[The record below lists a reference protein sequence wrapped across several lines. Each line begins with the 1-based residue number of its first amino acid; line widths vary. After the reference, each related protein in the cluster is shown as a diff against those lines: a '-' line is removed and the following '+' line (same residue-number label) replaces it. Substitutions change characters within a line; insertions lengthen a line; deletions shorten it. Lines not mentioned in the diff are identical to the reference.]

1 MLFTR
6 HLLAQSRRS
15 WLSHS
20 APRAGPAWLQPVW
33 TLLWC
38 AVIAVGFT
46 IVGFVLFA
54 SGEGAWR
61 NWRGWLEWYGRN
73 FIITA
78 CIGFTIRAL
87 FDLGWRVFGVARV
100 QAFGT
105 LQRIAF
111 FCGVPLLG
119 TLLAWPVG
127 MALAGYD
134 IVGLIARQ
142 EPNNMAA
149 SILLALLI
157 SFLFYLFFAMKN
169 GQIAAER
176 RATEARLKLLQGQI
190 EPHFLFNTLANVASL
205 MEHDTPRAR
214 LMLETFVDYLR
225 ASLGSLRVAGHTL
238 GDELTLVEAY
248 LRIIQIR
255 MDTRLA
261 YRIDVQDALRA
272 FALPALTLQPLVE
285 NAVQHGLEPKIEG
298 GTVTVTARLENR
310 QLVLT
315 VTDDG
320 LGLATAPTRPQRG
333 GGSGTALA
341 NIRERLSE
349 AHGSA
354 AALTVTARTAGG
366 VRAMLTLPSTA

>member
-1 MLFTR
+1 MAKARGATG
-6 HLLAQSRRS
+6 A
-15 WLSHS
+15 
-20 APRAGPAWLQPVW
+20 AG
-33 TLLWC
+33 
-38 AVIAVGFT
+38 
-46 IVGFVLFA
+46 
-54 SGEGAWR
+54 
-61 NWRGWLEWYGRN
+61 LEWYGRTL
-73 FIITA
+73 IITC

-87 FDLGWRVFGVARV
+87 FELGWRGSGVARV
-100 QAFGT
+100 KAFG
-105 LQRIAF
+105 LPQRVAF

-127 MALAGYD
+127 MWLAGYD
-134 IVGLIARQ
+134 IVGMVARQ

-157 SFLFYLFFAMKN
+157 SFLFYLFFAMKT
-169 GQIAAER
+169 GQIDAER

-238 GDELTLVEAY
+238 GDELVLVEAY
-248 LRIIQIR
+248 LRILQIR

-261 YRIDVQDALRA
+261 YRIDVPEALRA
-272 FALPALTLQPLVE
+272 LPLPALTLQPLVE

-298 GTVTVTARLENR
+298 GTVTVTARLEHR

-315 VTDDG
+315 VADDG
-320 LGLATAPTRPQRG
+320 LGLGTAAARPHHA
-333 GGSGTALA
+333 GSGTALA

-354 AALTVTARTAGG
+354 AALTIASRAGGG
-366 VRAMLTLPSTA
+366 VRAMLTLPTTA

>member
-1 MLFTR
+1 MFTR
-6 HLLAQSRRS
+6 HLLAQSWRS
-15 WLSHS
+15 WLSRG
-20 APRAGPAWLQPVW
+20 APRAGPAWLQHVW

-46 IVGFVLFA
+46 VVGFVLFA
-54 SGEGAWR
+54 YGEGAWR

-73 FIITA
+73 LVVTCA
-78 CIGFTIRAL
+78 IGFTIRAL
-87 FDLGWRVFGVARV
+87 FELGWRVFGVARV
-100 QAFGT
+100 KTFGL

-111 FCGVPLLG
+111 FCGVPMLG

-127 MALAGYD
+127 MWLAGYD
-134 IVGLIARQ
+134 IVGMVARQ

-157 SFLFYLFFAMKN
+157 SFLFYLFFAIKN
-169 GQIAAER
+169 RQIDAER

-225 ASLGSLRVAGHTL
+225 ASLGSLRVASHTL
-238 GDELTLVEAY
+238 GDELVLVEAY
-248 LRIIQIR
+248 LRILQIR

-261 YRIDVQDALRA
+261 FHVDVPDTLRSLP
-272 FALPALTLQPLVE
+272 LPALTLQPLVE

-298 GTVTVTARLENR
+298 GTVTVTARLEGR
-310 QLVLT
+310 QLVLN

-320 LGLATAPTRPQRG
+320 LGLATPAARAHR

-341 NIRERLSE
+341 NIRERLAE

-354 AALTVTARTAGG
+354 AALTVTNAPAGG
-366 VRAMLTLPSTA
+366 VRAMLTLPASA

>member
-1 MLFTR
+1 MFTR
-6 HLLAQSRRS
+6 HLLAQSWRS
-15 WLSHS
+15 WLSRS
-20 APRAGPAWLQPVW
+20 APRAGPGWLQHVW

-38 AVIAVGFT
+38 AAIAVGFT
-46 IVGFVLFA
+46 VVGFVLFA
-54 SGEGAWR
+54 HGEGAWR
-61 NWRGWLEWYGRN
+61 NWRGWAEWYGRN
-73 FIITA
+73 LIISC

-87 FDLGWRVFGVARV
+87 FELGWRVFGLARV
-100 QAFGT
+100 EAFGL
-105 LQRIAF
+105 LQRVAF
-111 FCGVPLLG
+111 YCGLPMLG
-119 TLLAWPVG
+119 ALLAWPVG
-127 MALAGYD
+127 MWLAGYD
-134 IVGLIARQ
+134 IVGMVARQ
-142 EPNNMAA
+142 DPNNMAA

-169 GQIAAER
+169 RQIDAER

-205 MEHDTPRAR
+205 MENDTPRAR

-238 GDELTLVEAY
+238 GDELVLVEAY
-248 LRIIQIR
+248 LRIPQIR

-261 YRIDVQDALRA
+261 YRIDVPEALRVLP
-272 FALPALTLQPLVE
+272 LPALTLQPLVE

-320 LGLATAPTRPQRG
+320 LGLATPAARPHQA
-333 GGSGTALA
+333 GSGTALA
-341 NIRERLSE
+341 NIRERLAE

-354 AALTVTARTAGG
+354 AALTVASAPAGG
-366 VRAMLTLPSTA
+366 VRAILTLPATA

>member
-1 MLFTR
+1 MFTR
-6 HLLAQSRRS
+6 HLLAQSWKA
-15 WLSHS
+15 WLSRS
-20 APRAGPAWLQPVW
+20 APRAGPAWLQHVW

-46 IVGFVLFA
+46 VVGFVLFA
-54 SGEGAWR
+54 YGEGAWR

-73 FIITA
+73 LVIT
-78 CIGFTIRAL
+78 CSIGFTIRGL
-87 FDLGWRVFGVARV
+87 FELGWRVFGVARV
-100 QAFGT
+100 RAFSL

-111 FCGVPLLG
+111 FCGVPMLG

-127 MALAGYD
+127 MWLAGYD
-134 IVGLIARQ
+134 IVGMVSRQ

-169 GQIAAER
+169 RQIDAER

-238 GDELTLVEAY
+238 GDELVLVEAY
-248 LRIIQIR
+248 LRILQIR

-261 YRIDVQDALRA
+261 YRIDVPEALRPLP
-272 FALPALTLQPLVE
+272 LPALTLQPLVE

-298 GTVTVTARLENR
+298 GTVTVTARLEDR

-315 VTDDG
+315 VADDG
-320 LGLATAPTRPQRG
+320 LGLATAAARPHHA
-333 GGSGTALA
+333 GSGTALA

-354 AALTVTARTAGG
+354 AALTIASRAGGG
-366 VRAMLTLPSTA
+366 VRAMLTLPTTV

>member
-1 MLFTR
+1 MFTR
-6 HLLAQSRRS
+6 HLLAQSWRS
-15 WLSHS
+15 WLSRS
-20 APRAGPAWLQPVW
+20 APRAGPPWLQHVW

-54 SGEGAWR
+54 YGEGAWR
-61 NWRGWLEWYGRN
+61 NWRGWAEWYGRN
-73 FIITA
+73 LIIT
-78 CIGFTIRAL
+78 CSIGFTIRAL
-87 FDLGWRVFGVARV
+87 LELGWRLFGVARV
-100 QAFGT
+100 KAFGL

-111 FCGVPLLG
+111 FCGLPMLG

-127 MALAGYD
+127 MWLAGYD
-134 IVGLIARQ
+134 IVGLVARQ

-157 SFLFYLFFAMKN
+157 SFLFYLFFAIKN
-169 GQIAAER
+169 RQIDAER

-225 ASLGSLRVAGHTL
+225 ASLGSLRVASHTL
-238 GDELTLVEAY
+238 GDELVLVEAY
-248 LRIIQIR
+248 LRILQIR

-261 YRIDVQDALRA
+261 FRIDVPEALRSVP
-272 FALPALTLQPLVE
+272 LPPLTLQPLVE

-298 GTVTVTARLENR
+298 GTLSVTARLEGR
-310 QLVLT
+310 QLVLS

-320 LGLATAPTRPQRG
+320 LGLAAAPARLHR

-341 NIRERLSE
+341 NIRERLAE
-349 AHGSA
+349 THGSA
-354 AALTVTARTAGG
+354 AALTVTNAPAGG
-366 VRAMLTLPSTA
+366 VRAMLVLPTTA